1 MLADRVLHTTTTTG
15 LSDYQLVDPTDPL
28 YLSAVS
34 SVSTGGNL
42 VYLAVMASEWEIC
55 TGTVTAG
62 SPATLTRTLI
72 RSSTGALINWGAGTK
87 TIRSIGQADV
97 LRFGARGAVP
107 TAGGT
112 ANAQTVVHPS
122 PMRAVRAGMMVH
134 FLPVASNTGAT
145 TINVD
150 GLGAVAVVTPANV
163 ACAGGELRSGALA
176 SVVYDGT
183 SWRLMALPATPL
195 STASAGLGQV
205 VGIASTDGGTWTLP
219 AGGTWEYRTTG
230 YTTATGATNFQYAA
244 GVAAGGTGV
253 ISSAGVTFLGDAKRI
268 A

>member
-34 SVSTGGNL
+34 SVSTGGSL
-42 VYLAVMASEWEIC
+42 VYLAVMGSVWEIC

-62 SPATLTRTLI
+62 SPATLTRVLI

-97 LRFGARGAVP
+97 IRFGARGLVP

-112 ANAQTVVHPS
+112 ANAQTVAHLS
-122 PMRAVRAGMMVH
+122 PLRALRSGMEVQ
-134 FLPVASNTGAT
+134 FLPTTNTAAAT
-145 TINVD
+145 LNVD
-150 GLGAVAVVTPANV
+150 GTGAIAVVRPDGT
-163 ACAGGELRSGALA
+163 ACVGGELRSATLA
-176 SVVYDGT
+176 RAVYDGT
-183 SWRLMALPATPL
+183 SWRLTTLPAAPL
-195 STASAGLGQV
+195 PTNSAGIGQKV
-205 VGIASTDGGTWTLP
+205 AIASPSDGAIVTAP
-219 AGGTWEYRTTG
+219 AGGTWACDVLGFTSSG
-230 YTTATGATNFQYAA
+230 GGTNFQLVS
-244 GVAAGGTGV
+244 GVYAGGANI
-253 ISSAGVTFLGDAKRI
+253 ISAPGVTFLGFATRI